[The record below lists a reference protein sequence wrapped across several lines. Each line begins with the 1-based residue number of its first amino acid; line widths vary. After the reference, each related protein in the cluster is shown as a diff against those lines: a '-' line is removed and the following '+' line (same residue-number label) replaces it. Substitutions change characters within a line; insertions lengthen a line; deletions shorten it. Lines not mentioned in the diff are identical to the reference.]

1 MDIKDRLVID
11 SRFDAVGQ
19 ARDWLAQQATRAGFP
34 SGDVND
40 LKLALTEAV
49 TNIVRYAYD
58 GEPDHQIILSLSID
72 DDALMVAIRDFG
84 RPFDGSNHQAPNLDA
99 SDPQEN
105 GYGIFLI
112 KSLMDEVYYDTSSG
126 TGTTLTLVKRRAT

>member
-1 MDIKDRLVID
+1 MDVKDRLVID
-11 SRFDAVGQ
+11 SRFEAVSQ
-19 ARDWLAQQATRAGFP
+19 ARDWLAKRAVRAGFP
-34 SGDVND
+34 SGSVND

-58 GEPDHQIILSLSID
+58 GEPGHEIILSLLID
-72 DDALMVAIRDFG
+72 DDALTVVIRDFG
-84 RPFDGSNHQAPNLDA
+84 RPFDGSNHQAPNLNA

-112 KSLMDEVYYDTSSG
+112 KRLMDEVHYDASSG
-126 TGTTLTLVKRRAT
+126 TGTTLTLVKQRAT